1 MNEDQNN
8 PADRLVDATLA
19 HVAAFGWRGIEVAD
33 VAERAG
39 LRPDE
44 AYALCPDRVQLL
56 NMFARRVDLASVAG
70 AGTPPEGFEARY
82 DMLLDIL
89 MHRFETMNPHRSIV
103 SRVLTEVVRE
113 PDTLLG
119 VLPQSQRS
127 FAFLAGAAGF
137 PNSGWQGVVFAKAL
151 SAVWLSTQRIWLKD
165 ESDDLSETMAALD
178 RNLRRAMDTLDPVLG
193 FLFGAGK
200 TDVGG

>member
-1 MNEDQNN
+1 MNTDMNN
-8 PADRLVDATLA
+8 PAERLVDAMLA
-19 HVAAFGWRGIEVAD
+19 HVAAFGWRGITIPD

-39 LRPDE
+39 LGSEE
-44 AYALCPDRVQLL
+44 AYALCPDRAELL

-70 AGTPPEGFEARY
+70 AGAVPEHFEARY

-89 MHRFETMNPHRSIV
+89 MLRFETLNRHREIV
-103 SRVLTEVVRE
+103 SRVLIDVIRE

-137 PNSGWQGVVFAKAL
+137 PKAGWQGVVFAKVL
-151 SAVWLSTQRIWLKD
+151 SAVWLSSQHVWLKD
-165 ESDDLSETMAALD
+165 ESADLSVTMAALD
-178 RNLRRAMDTLDPVLG
+178 RNLRRALDTLEPVLG
-193 FLFGAGK
+193 PVFR
-200 TDVGG
+200 